1 MRLIVSGEVF
11 IPGLNTG
18 SSLKRHPSG
27 FRKRTML
34 CLCKEF
40 RNYEGVADTGIP
52 TLIPT
57 QEGLSPIQGSNDPY
71 RLTNDCFNRIVFGE
85 IDFRDKPEIMAPL
98 FLSRRIIRQSPYHVV
113 DTVNG
118 DCRTTWLI
126 NCKQLIF

>member
-1 MRLIVSGEVF
+1 
-11 IPGLNTG
+11 
-18 SSLKRHPSG
+18 
-27 FRKRTML
+27 ML

-57 QEGLSPIQGSNDPY
+57 QEGLSPIQGSNDPH

-85 IDFRDKPEIMAPL
+85 IDFRDKPELMAPL

-113 DTVNG
+113 DTANG

-126 NCKQLIF
+126 NCKHLIF